1 MFNKK
6 KKTMYVP
13 DEEVLAYN
21 KSKKGVVSQTEEV
34 ETVSPE
40 IIIED
45 TVVSEPETTVENV
58 NNEVQVDV
66 EIAET
71 EIKNTDNESTDS
83 VDTKTP
89 TVEHKTKWF
98 MRFIEILI
106 PTKSDSAKT
115 IIIKSVSII
124 AAIALICSCV
134 YLVVYF
140 SDLTKQDGKIDN
152 IRNNYELNREDYTI
166 NEENQFSKFDF
177 LKSQNSDIA
186 GWITIPNTEVNNP
199 FYQTDN
205 NDFYVSHDM
214 DKQSNTYGALFLDYR
229 CSINPMSLTQNQI
242 IYGHNM
248 RFGAMFGTLDEYRNI
263 EYFKNN
269 PVIHVDSLYEKR
281 IYKIFAIMIVPDTE
295 DTTFGYSYSP
305 YRATFTSDTDFMQW
319 IEYSRQRSIYDTK
332 VDVNTEDE
340 IITLSTCCYDFEN
353 ARFVLL
359 GRLVREGESENIN
372 PDDIIVNE
380 DVLYCKAYYDKKGI
394 AIPTP
399 PTSSEPT
406 KK

>member
-45 TVVSEPETTVENV
+45 TVVSEPETTVKNII
-58 NNEVQVDV
+58 NEVQVDI

-124 AAIALICSCV
+124 AAIALIC
-134 YLVVYF
+134 
-140 SDLTKQDGKIDN
+140 
-152 IRNNYELNREDYTI
+152 
-166 NEENQFSKFDF
+166 F
-177 LKSQNSDIA
+177 LA
-186 GWITIPNTEVNNP
+186 
-199 FYQTDN
+199 
-205 NDFYVSHDM
+205 H
-214 DKQSNTYGALFLDYR
+214 
-229 CSINPMSLTQNQI
+229 
-242 IYGHNM
+242 H
-248 RFGAMFGTLDEYRNI
+248 
-263 EYFKNN
+263 
-269 PVIHVDSLYEKR
+269 
-281 IYKIFAIMIVPDTE
+281 
-295 DTTFGYSYSP
+295 
-305 YRATFTSDTDFMQW
+305 
-319 IEYSRQRSIYDTK
+319 
-332 VDVNTEDE
+332 
-340 IITLSTCCYDFEN
+340 
-353 ARFVLL
+353 
-359 GRLVREGESENIN
+359 
-372 PDDIIVNE
+372 
-380 DVLYCKAYYDKKGI
+380 
-394 AIPTP
+394 
-399 PTSSEPT
+399 
-406 KK
+406 